1 MVETPA
7 NCVPG
12 GPRGRIQPPF
22 GLSKRLTF
30 IVNDMKMRNI
40 INPALEVRVN
50 ATLKLGEH
58 YICDLSNCN
67 RQLLLDSEK
76 VYSLFAQAVRDSG
89 LTVADEGFY
98 KFSPHGFTCFLLLAE
113 SHASL
118 HAWPE
123 YGYCAID
130 LFTCNLEKDLIP
142 LIQTIQRFLEAEN
155 IAFRKLNREAE
166 VEFNKQSTLRGLP

>member
-1 MVETPA
+1 M
-7 NCVPG
+7 
-12 GPRGRIQPPF
+12 
-22 GLSKRLTF
+22 
-30 IVNDMKMRNI
+30 
-40 INPALEVRVN
+40 N

-67 RQLLLDSEK
+67 RDLLLDPERVSA
-76 VYSLFAQAVRDSG
+76 LFSRAVKESG
-89 LTVADEGFY
+89 LTVVDEGFY

-130 LFTCNLEKDLIP
+130 LFTCAIGKNLIP
-142 LIQTIQRFLEAEN
+142 LIQEIKSALGADNFS
-155 IAFRKLNREAE
+155 IRKLDREAE
-166 VEFNKQSTLRGLP
+166 VERFMLPALVVPTEARK

>member
-1 MVETPA
+1 
-7 NCVPG
+7 
-12 GPRGRIQPPF
+12 
-22 GLSKRLTF
+22 
-30 IVNDMKMRNI
+30 
-40 INPALEVRVN
+40 VN

-67 RQLLLDSEK
+67 RGVLYDPEQA
-76 VYSLFAQAVRDSG
+76 YALFSSAVKESG
-89 LTVADEGFY
+89 LTVVDEGFY

-130 LFTCNLEKDLIP
+130 LFTCAIGKDLIP
-142 LIQTIQRFLEAEN
+142 LIQQIKLALGADNFSL
-155 IAFRKLNREAE
+155 RKLDRDAE
-166 VEFNKQSTLRGLP
+166 VERFMMAAPIVHTEEHA

>member
-1 MVETPA
+1 M
-7 NCVPG
+7 
-12 GPRGRIQPPF
+12 
-22 GLSKRLTF
+22 
-30 IVNDMKMRNI
+30 
-40 INPALEVRVN
+40 N

-67 RQLLLDSEK
+67 RDLLLDPERVSA
-76 VYSLFAQAVRDSG
+76 LFSRAVKESG
-89 LTVADEGFY
+89 LTVVDEGFY

-130 LFTCNLEKDLIP
+130 LFTCAIGKDLIP
-142 LIQTIQRFLEAEN
+142 LIQEIKSALGADNFSL
-155 IAFRKLNREAE
+155 RKLDREAE
-166 VEFNKQSTLRGLP
+166 VERFMLPALVVPTEARK

>member
-1 MVETPA
+1 M
-7 NCVPG
+7 
-12 GPRGRIQPPF
+12 
-22 GLSKRLTF
+22 
-30 IVNDMKMRNI
+30 
-40 INPALEVRVN
+40 N

-67 RQLLLDSEK
+67 REVLFDPEYA
-76 VYSLFAQAVRDSG
+76 YSIFSKAVRESG
-89 LTVADEGFY
+89 LTVVDEGFY

-130 LFTCNLEKDLIP
+130 LFTCAIGKDLIP
-142 LIQTIQRFLEAEN
+142 LIQQIKS
-155 IAFRKLNREAE
+155 AFGADNFSLRKLDRDADVERFSMPVPVASAREQ
-166 VEFNKQSTLRGLP
+166 V